1 MMIITIIKLMMIIT
15 IITIITKSRVVFR
28 VKGRLFVDDRDD
40 RDYRDD
46 RDDRD
51 DRSGLHK
58 ERVTMNTVW
67 TVLTGLGVVLLVV
80 LGIYFLVLEFGVRA
94 LRRPS
99 WWR

>member
-1 MMIITIIKLMMIIT
+1 
-15 IITIITKSRVVFR
+15 
-28 VKGRLFVDDRDD
+28 
-40 RDYRDD
+40 
-46 RDDRD
+46 
-51 DRSGLHK
+51 
-58 ERVTMNTVW
+58 MNTVW